1 MVYTKDVFKSEL
13 LRLADGIS
21 SDILTDDTIDKL
33 HIICEELDRCS
44 KQFNLTAITEPDEVL
59 KKHIIDCLFLSECVN
74 KMTENSFK
82 LIDIGSG
89 AGFPSLPLAASLPRG
104 SISALDSTAKKIG

>member
-13 LRLADGIS
+13 LRLAEGIS

-44 KQFNLTAITEPDEVL
+44 KQFNLTAITEPDEIRE
-59 KKHIIDCLFLSECVN
+59 KHFLDSITLITSGKLCEGC
-74 KMTENSFK
+74 S
-82 LIDIGSG
+82 LIDIGAC
-89 AGFPSLPLAASLPRG
+89 AGFP
-104 SISALDSTAKKIG
+104 